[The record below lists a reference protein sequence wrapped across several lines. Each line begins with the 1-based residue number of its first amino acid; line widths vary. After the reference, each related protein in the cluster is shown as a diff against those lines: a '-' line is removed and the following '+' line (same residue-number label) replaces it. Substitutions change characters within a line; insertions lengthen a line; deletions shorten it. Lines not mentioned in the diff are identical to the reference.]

1 MIDPPCPPDLQGVLM
16 ALGLVVG
23 ESWLVHNGRQNAF
36 ASFVS
41 RVCECKYLFDKHI
54 TWIAAS

>member
-1 MIDPPCPPDLQGVLM
+1 M

>member
-1 MIDPPCPPDLQGVLM
+1 M

-36 ASFVS
+36 GSFVS
-41 RVCECKYLFDKHI
+41 RVCEYKDLFDKHI